1 MMQLFTKSLCV
12 SCLFFMQ
19 KRMIEMFSSALEVS
33 RYRFTLEAVDTI
45 SLPVYK
51 GSTFHGGFG
60 HALMKISPTW
70 YRYFFEPGIDKKG
83 DWPKPFVILPP
94 LDEKENYPKGY
105 QFHCEL
111 TLFGEAIQHYAIA
124 QAAIEYLGA
133 QMGLGYEQGKYKIID
148 IEHTQ
153 PSIEKNANQVDGQQH
168 IKIHLPTRLRL
179 KENNKLQRH
188 PPTFSLFC
196 ARLLGRLKTLE
207 TAYSDVQGDYQEL
220 IHKAQNI
227 KIGNSHAK
235 WDDWDRFSGSQKKW
249 MKFGGLTGNVSYTG
263 DLQPFMEVL
272 KLGEWLHIGNK
283 TSFGLGKYEMSFQ
296 GDK

>member
-1 MMQLFTKSLCV
+1 MVSSSLEII
-12 SCLFFMQ
+12 
-19 KRMIEMFSSALEVS
+19 K
-33 RYRFTLEAVDTI
+33 YRFTLEAVDNITV
-45 SLPVYK
+45 PAYK

-70 YRYFFEPGIDKKG
+70 YQYFFEPGLNQKG

-94 LDEKENYPKGY
+94 LDELEHYPKGH

-111 TLFGEAIQHYAIA
+111 TLFGEAVQHHAIA
-124 QAAIEYLGA
+124 QAAIEYLGT
-133 QMGLGYEQGKYKIID
+133 QMGLGYEQGKYKVLD
-148 IEHTQ
+148 IAHMQ
-153 PSIEKNANQVDGQQH
+153 PENIKNNDKTLSQ

-196 ARLLGRLKTLE
+196 TRLLGRLKTLE
-207 TAYSDVQGDYQEL
+207 TAYSDTQGDYQEL

-227 KIGNSHAK
+227 KLGNSHAK

-249 MKFGGLTGNVSYTG
+249 MKFGGLIGDFEYNG
-263 DLQPFMEVL
+263 DLTPFMDVL
-272 KLGEWLHIGNK
+272 RLGEYLHIGNK
-283 TSFGLGKYEMSFQ
+283 TSFGLGKYEIHT
-296 GDK
+296 K

>member
-1 MMQLFTKSLCV
+1 
-12 SCLFFMQ
+12 
-19 KRMIEMFSSALEVS
+19 MFNSALEVS
-33 RYRFTLEAVDTI
+33 KYRFTLEAVDDI
-45 SLPVYK
+45 ILPAYK

-70 YRYFFEPGIDKKG
+70 YQYFFEPGLNKKG

-105 QFHCEL
+105 QFHCDV
-111 TLFGEAIQHYAIA
+111 TLFGEATQHYAIA
-124 QAAIEYLGA
+124 QAAIEYLGM
-133 QMGLGYEQGKYKIID
+133 QMGLGYEQGKYKVIEIVQSNYSPENLKIDSKDSNII
-148 IEHTQ
+148 
-153 PSIEKNANQVDGQQH
+153 KL
-168 IKIHLPTRLRL
+168 HLPTRLRL

-207 TAYSDVQGDYQEL
+207 TAYADTQGEYQEL
-220 IHKAQNI
+220 IHKAEGI
-227 KIGNSHAK
+227 KMGKTNTK

-249 MKFGGLTGNVSYTG
+249 MKFGGLTGEVSYTG
-263 DLQPFMEVL
+263 DLQAFLEVL

-283 TSFGLGKYEMSFQ
+283 TSFGLGKYEMEFI
-296 GDK
+296 GEKV